1 MVKGTR
7 SKEYNKGYS
16 DAEKDILD
24 KENIDLFTE
33 GFKAG
38 FRDGY
43 LAAINELSNVRGKM
57 VDNLPPEIK
66 EKFGDEVQPWVWP
79 W

>member
-1 MVKGTR
+1 MTKGTR
-7 SKEYNKGYS
+7 NEEYNKGYA

-24 KENIDLFTE
+24 KENVDVFKE
-33 GFKAG
+33 GYKAG

-43 LAAINELSNVRGKM
+43 LAAMKDISNVRLET
-57 VDNLPPEIK
+57 LPDDIK
-66 EKFGDEVQPWVWP
+66 DKIDDGVQPWIWP

>member
-1 MVKGTR
+1 MTKGTR
-7 SKEYNKGYS
+7 NKEYNKGYA

-24 KENIDLFTE
+24 KENLEVFKE
-33 GFKAG
+33 GYKAG

-43 LAAINELSNVRGKM
+43 LAAMKDISNVRLET
-57 VDNLPPEIK
+57 LPDDIK
-66 EKFGDEVQPWVWP
+66 KKIEDGVQPWVWP